1 MLCNIESPR
10 NVSIEKGD
18 TAFSNDLI
26 GWTHLTHNII
36 LWDYVVQFSNLISP
50 FPNLHTL
57 QPNLQYLHDNGVQM
71 IFEEGNPETGGE
83 FSELRAYLIAK
94 LLWNPDIDINKV
106 MNDFLSGY
114 YGNPSGM
121 IRQYIDLLHNEME
134 QSGVKLS
141 IYGNPVEERKTF
153 LSDSLV
159 TVYNQLFDRA
169 EKAVSGSPE
178 LLQRVKTARLPVYYA
193 MLEIARDQKTGKQG
207 AFVVADDNT
216 LKPNPEIV
224 KILYDFVYGCIHG
237 NVSHVREGRIT
248 PQEYLATY
256 TKFLEMK

>member
-1 MLCNIESPR
+1 
-10 NVSIEKGD
+10 
-18 TAFSNDLI
+18 
-26 GWTHLTHNII
+26 
-36 LWDYVVQFSNLISP
+36 
-50 FPNLHTL
+50 
-57 QPNLQYLHDNGVQM
+57 
-71 IFEEGNPETGGE
+71 
-83 FSELRAYLIAK
+83 LRAYLIAK

-114 YGNPSGM
+114 YGNASGM
-121 IRQYIDLLHNEME
+121 IRQYIDILHNEME
-134 QSGVKLS
+134 QSKVKLS

-178 LLQRVKTARLPVYYA
+178 ILQRVKTARLPVYYA

-216 LKPNPEIV
+216 LKPNPQIV